1 MAMTKPAAIPAA
13 ILVGTL
19 VGTLAGTLML
29 AACSGTQTVSSTSS
43 RAASADA
50 DPVTQGSYVALGD
63 SYTSGPDIPD
73 QVSDPAGCARSDRNY
88 PTLIAQSLGLVA
100 KTYDMS
106 CSAARIADLTTSQ
119 STDGG
124 TNPAQLSALTTN
136 TTLVTLG
143 IGGNDVDF
151 TSVLSKCVELDLV
164 PSFLGG
170 GLSTDLAP
178 CHAYYTSDG
187 VDKIQQTI
195 QSADS
200 NLADALAQIKTRA
213 PHAHVYV
220 VGYPDLLPSS
230 GTSCA
235 HTLGITAD
243 DVAFL
248 NSEELKL
255 NSMLQQRAAGAGAT
269 YVDTYTPSEGHDAC
283 SDSAT
288 RWIEPLVPASPA
300 APLHPNAIGEQGM
313 ADAVLHAIKATS

>member
-1 MAMTKPAAIPAA
+1 MAMMRPAA
-13 ILVGTL
+13 ILA
-19 VGTLAGTLML
+19 GTLAGTLMP
-29 AACSGTQTVSSTSS
+29 AACSGTQTAASTSS
-43 RAASADA
+43 QASASAAAAGA

-73 QVSDPAGCARSDRNY
+73 QASDPVGCARSDRNY
-88 PTLIAQSLGLVA
+88 PALVAQSLGLVA
-100 KTYDMS
+100 RTQDMS
-106 CSAARIADLTTSQ
+106 CSAARIANLTTSQ
-119 STDGG
+119 STDDG
-124 TNPAQLSALTTN
+124 TNPAQLSALTTD

-151 TSVLSKCVELDLV
+151 TSVLTKCVELDLV

-170 GLSTDLAP
+170 ALSMDSAP
-178 CHAYYTSDG
+178 CHAYYTSGG

-195 QSADS
+195 QSADG
-200 NLADALAQIKTRA
+200 NLTDALARIKTRA
-213 PHAHVYV
+213 PHAHVFV

-248 NSEELKL
+248 DSEELRL
-255 NSMLQQRAAGAGAT
+255 NSMLQQRAADAGAT

-283 SDSAT
+283 SDAAT
-288 RWIEPLVPASPA
+288 RWIEPLAPASPA

-313 ADAVLHAIKATS
+313 ADAVLHAIKGTT

>member
-1 MAMTKPAAIPAA
+1 MARRRRLIVAPAA
-13 ILVGTL
+13 V
-19 VGTLAGTLML
+19 LAGTLVL
-29 AACSGTQTVSSTSS
+29 AACSGTQTVASTSS
-43 RAASADA
+43 RSASAA
-50 DPVTQGSYVALGD
+50 AGVDPVTQGPYVALGD

-73 QVSDPAGCARSDRNY
+73 QVSDPAGCARSDRDY
-88 PTLIAQSLGLVA
+88 PALVAQSLGLVA
-100 KTYDMS
+100 KTQDMS
-106 CSAARIADLTTSQ
+106 CSAARIANLTTSQ
-119 STDGG
+119 STDDG
-124 TNPAQLSALTTN
+124 TNPAQLSALTTD

-151 TSVLSKCVELDLV
+151 ASVLSKCVELDLV
-164 PSFLGG
+164 PSFLSSA
-170 GLSTDLAP
+170 LSADLAP
-178 CHAYYTSDG
+178 CHAYFTSGG

-195 QSADS
+195 QSADG

-220 VGYPDLLPSS
+220 VGYPDLLPPS

-235 HTLGITAD
+235 HTLGITAA

-255 NSMLQQRAAGAGAT
+255 NSMLQQRAADAGAI

-283 SDSAT
+283 SDAAT
-288 RWIEPLVPASPA
+288 RWIEPLAPASPA

-313 ADAVLHAIKATS
+313 ADAVLHAIKGTT

>member
-1 MAMTKPAAIPAA
+1 MAMTKQVAVLA
-13 ILVGTL
+13 
-19 VGTLAGTLML
+19 GTLAAVLAGCLML
-29 AACSGTQTVSSTSS
+29 AACSGTQTVASTSS
-43 RAASADA
+43 KAASATTDA
-50 DPVTQGSYVALGD
+50 YPVTQGPYVALGD

-73 QVSDPAGCARSDRNY
+73 QAGDPAGCARSDRNY
-88 PTLIAQSLGLVA
+88 PALVAQSLGLVA
-100 KTYDMS
+100 KTHDMS
-106 CSAARIADLTTSQ
+106 CSSARIANLTTSQ
-119 STDGG
+119 STGNG

-151 TSVLSKCVELDLV
+151 TSVLGKCVELDLV

-170 GLSTDLAP
+170 ALSTDLAP
-178 CHAYYTSDG
+178 CHAYYTSNG

-195 QSADS
+195 QAADG

-255 NSMLQQRAAGAGAT
+255 NSMLQQRAADAGAT
-269 YVDTYTPSEGHDAC
+269 YVDTYTPSAGHDAC

-288 RWIEPLVPASPA
+288 RWIEPLAPASPA
-300 APLHPNAIGEQGM
+300 APLHPNALGEQGM